1 MWLCVYLKLSFLI
14 KSGLWTDSQIKPQM
28 WSFCFVRTRFCF
40 LFIHIKIYQLTSC
53 TQWTW
58 WQYMRLILSMLFKMN
73 KSKHLC
79 CDLSIFSA
87 FIFFK
92 MYQVKHGWLYS
103 KCEQME
109 KCAFTEL
116 LLVVCNTFQT
126 EWTVPS
132 TGKTGEVFKY
142 QKNKMRMNM
151 HPIFNH
157 CKFVSILQ
165 LRSPILQP
173 FVVLWWGEKKN
184 VMKETE
190 KKIKK

>member
-1 MWLCVYLKLSFLI
+1 MTVHE
-14 KSGLWTDSQIKPQM
+14 
-28 WSFCFVRTRFCF
+28 VN
-40 LFIHIKIYQLTSC
+40 SC
-53 TQWTW
+53 HKC
-58 WQYMRLILSMLFKMN
+58 LSMLFKMN
-73 KSKHLC
+73 KSKYFC

-109 KCAFTEL
+109 KCPFTEL
-116 LLVVCNTFQT
+116 LLVICDTFQT

-151 HPIFNH
+151 YLFFFFITANL
-157 CKFVSILQ
+157 CQ
-165 LRSPILQP
+165 YCNY
-173 FVVLWWGEKKN
+173 VLLFSSCLLCCDGKKTPESAHSNWGGGKTLWRKQEKK
-184 VMKETE
+184 K
-190 KKIKK
+190 